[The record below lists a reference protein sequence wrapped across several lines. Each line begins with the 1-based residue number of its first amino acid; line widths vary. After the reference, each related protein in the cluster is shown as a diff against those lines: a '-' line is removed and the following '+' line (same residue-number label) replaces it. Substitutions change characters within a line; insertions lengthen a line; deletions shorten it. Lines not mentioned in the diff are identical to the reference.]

1 MLRPLPCHISL
12 TSFPFIFLLLLLPFT
27 TFPEKSL
34 EEKVHETGE
43 CMFLVSSIS
52 LGLGGEETAA
62 IGLKT
67 QVATQPLKRI
77 HLNQF

>member
-1 MLRPLPCHISL
+1 
-12 TSFPFIFLLLLLPFT
+12 
-27 TFPEKSL
+27 
-34 EEKVHETGE
+34 
-43 CMFLVSSIS
+43 MFLVSSIS